1 MKRYC
6 LACDLKDQQGLIE
19 QYKAWHAKGKAWPEI
34 TESIKDEGIMDMEIY
49 LTGNRLFMEIYLT
62 GNRLFMVIE
71 VEDGFDFQRKA
82 ENDAKNAKVQQW
94 EKLMEQFQQP
104 LPWAG
109 EHEKWLLT
117 ERIYKL
123 GE

>member
-19 QYKAWHAKGKAWPEI
+19 RYKAWHAKGKAWPEI
-34 TESIKDEGIMDMEIY
+34 TESIKGQGIMDMEIY
-49 LTGNRLFMEIYLT
+49 LTGNRLFMV
-62 GNRLFMVIE
+62 ME